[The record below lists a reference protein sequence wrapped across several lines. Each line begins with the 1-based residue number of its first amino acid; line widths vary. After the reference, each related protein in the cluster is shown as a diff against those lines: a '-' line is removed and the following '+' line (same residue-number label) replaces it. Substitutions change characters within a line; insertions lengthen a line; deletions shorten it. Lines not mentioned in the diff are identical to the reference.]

1 MGSLLSNWR
10 VSFVR
15 LNLISNLDLVLCRQS
30 QMFRLFCALL
40 KHLGGSNEM
49 RRLINNPG
57 SSTWIDLPS
66 VFKFYKL
73 ASSLFGFEKYLV
85 PWPVAYIISPTHRSP
100 DQWERHPE
108 RVKSISLKTHDYARV
123 VFQSGGTLQVKFNR
137 RHFIHI
143 HAPEY
148 VSPSEF
154 GRH

>member
-57 SSTWIDLPS
+57 SST
-66 VFKFYKL
+66 
-73 ASSLFGFEKYLV
+73 
-85 PWPVAYIISPTHRSP
+85 
-100 DQWERHPE
+100 
-108 RVKSISLKTHDYARV
+108 
-123 VFQSGGTLQVKFNR
+123 
-137 RHFIHI
+137 
-143 HAPEY
+143 
-148 VSPSEF
+148 
-154 GRH
+154 